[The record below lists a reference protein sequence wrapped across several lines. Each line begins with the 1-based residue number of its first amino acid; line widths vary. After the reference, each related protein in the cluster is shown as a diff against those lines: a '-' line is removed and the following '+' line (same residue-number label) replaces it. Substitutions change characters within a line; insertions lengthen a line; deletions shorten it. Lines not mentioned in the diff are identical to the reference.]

1 MSHKILI
8 VDDDQFIR
16 ELYEEVLNDAGYTVQ
31 TAKNGREGLDKILK
45 GGYNLILL
53 DVVMPEM
60 DGTEV
65 IEKLHDIK
73 PEKPN
78 GDIIFLT
85 NLDFTEKISVAMQD
99 MVHSYIMKAAITPQ
113 ELLQTVKTLLAES
126 FKQSK

>member
-1 MSHKILI
+1 
-8 VDDDQFIR
+8 
-16 ELYEEVLNDAGYTVQ
+16 
-31 TAKNGREGLDKILK
+31 
-45 GGYNLILL
+45 
-53 DVVMPEM
+53 VMPEM